1 MAQIDSR
8 TEFITVPEL
17 AAYLRCT
24 PDGVYN
30 LIRREKLGEAQG
42 IFRPFH
48 KQRPIRVNLQ
58 TFLNWRGDH
67 APPFDNVVPKG
78 VVAELLGMLMPIST
92 QVSQLAET
100 ITHAI
105 QRLQNLYEHSGEDE
119 EEHDCSNHTPHR

>member
-1 MAQIDSR
+1 MVTSKS
-8 TEFITVPEL
+8 EFITVPEL

-30 LIRREKLGEAQG
+30 LIRREHLGEAQG

-58 TFLNWRGDH
+58 AFLNWRGDR
-67 APPFDNVVPKG
+67 PPHTAESTG
-78 VVAELLGMLMPIST
+78 LVAEVLGMLMPIST

-100 ITHAI
+100 ITQAI
-105 QRLQNLYEHSGEDE
+105 QRLHKLYEHSGEGE
-119 EEHDCSNHTPHR
+119 EQHDCSNHTPDR